1 MTEAAILKILFPPD
15 GIVPVDR
22 LDHIQFI
29 RAHITALLALSQ
41 INNSPTETNETR
53 INSQEISR
61 ATTLRIVKLREQPN
75 ANGQRRTWKEV
86 SEELGL
92 GLSPDAARHRYQCYM
107 AIQEA
112 AEPKKAGEEPESH
125 HQAPELDNTVSV
137 SNVLVPLLPEIP
149 LEGESKEPIAKHP
162 SDQAARIPHNE
173 EDFILLQPLPE
184 EKEDACNI
192 DDIKAGFYTETAGR
206 AKQHDKPEQPAPKKP
221 KLSPIDQTIL
231 DMADH
236 NFLPYE
242 ITGAISRTFSINLST
257 AEVAKRLRK
266 IQEARNSHD

>member
-15 GIVPVDR
+15 GIVPMDR
-22 LDHIQFI
+22 LDRMQSI
-29 RAHITALLALSQ
+29 RAHIAALLALSQ
-41 INNSPTETNETR
+41 INNSPTETSETR

-61 ATTLRIVKLREQPN
+61 DTTLRIVKLREQPN
-75 ANGQRRTWKEV
+75 ANGHRRTWKEV

-112 AEPKKAGEEPESH
+112 SEQKKTGEEPESH
-125 HQAPELDNTVSV
+125 HQASELDNTVSV
-137 SNVLVPLLPEIP
+137 SNVLVPLLPEVSP
-149 LEGESKEPIAKHP
+149 EDESQAPPEEHP
-162 SDQAARIPHNE
+162 SDQAARILHNE
-173 EDFILLQPLPE
+173 EDFIQIQPLPE

-231 DMADH
+231 DMANH

-242 ITGAISRTFSINLST
+242 ITGTISRTFSINLST

>member
-22 LDHIQFI
+22 LDRMQSI
-29 RAHITALLALSQ
+29 RAHIAALLALSQ
-41 INNSPTETNETR
+41 INNSPTETSETR

-75 ANGQRRTWKEV
+75 ANGHRRTWKEV
-86 SEELGL
+86 SAELGL

-107 AIQEA
+107 AIQKA

-137 SNVLVPLLPEIP
+137 SNVLVPLLPEVSP
-149 LEGESKEPIAKHP
+149 EDESRAPPEEHP
-162 SDQAARIPHNE
+162 SDQAARILHNE
-173 EDFILLQPLPE
+173 EDFIQIQPLPE

-192 DDIKAGFYTETAGR
+192 DDIKAGFYTETAR
-206 AKQHDKPEQPAPKKP
+206 PAKQHDKPEQPAPKKT

-231 DMADH
+231 DMANH

-266 IQEARNSHD
+266 IHEARNSHD

>member
-22 LDHIQFI
+22 LDRMQSI
-29 RAHITALLALSQ
+29 RAHIAALLALSQ

-53 INSQEISR
+53 INSQEVSR

-75 ANGQRRTWKEV
+75 ANGHRRTWKEV

-107 AIQEA
+107 AVQEA
-112 AEPKKAGEEPESH
+112 SEPKKADKQPESH
-125 HQAPELDNTVSV
+125 HQAPELDNTARA
-137 SNVLVPLLPEIP
+137 SNVFVPLLPEVSQ
-149 LEGESKEPIAKHP
+149 EDESRAPPEEHP
-162 SDQAARIPHNE
+162 SDQAAKILHNE

-184 EKEDACNI
+184 EKENSFNI
-192 DDIKAGFYTETAGR
+192 DKVEAGFLTQTAER
-206 AKQHDKPEQPAPKKP
+206 AKQHDKTEQPAPKKP

-231 DMADH
+231 DMANH

-242 ITGAISRTFSINLST
+242 ITGTISRTFSINLST

-266 IQEARNSHD
+266 RLEI

>member
-22 LDHIQFI
+22 LDRMQSI

-41 INNSPTETNETR
+41 INNSPTETSETR

-61 ATTLRIVKLREQPN
+61 DTTLRIVKLREQPN
-75 ANGQRRTWKEV
+75 ANGHRMTWKEV

-112 AEPKKAGEEPESH
+112 AEPKKAGEKPASH
-125 HQAPELDNTVSV
+125 YQAPELDNMVRV
-137 SNVLVPLLPEIP
+137 SNVLVPLLPEVP
-149 LEGESKEPIAKHP
+149 QEDESQAPPEEHP
-162 SDQAARIPHNE
+162 SDQAAKIPHNE
-173 EDFILLQPLPE
+173 EDFIQIQPLPE

-192 DDIKAGFYTETAGR
+192 DDIKAGFYTETARR
-206 AKQHDKPEQPAPKKP
+206 AKQHDKPEQPAPKKT

-231 DMADH
+231 DMANH

-242 ITGAISRTFSINLST
+242 ITGTISRTFSINLST

-266 IQEARNSHD
+266 IQEGRNSHD